1 MPAPIRRIVVPI
13 DAIQTKLSDLRPIL
27 LMARRLGAG
36 VTLLHCYVAPP
47 SFDFAASGCAVAEL
61 KSHRWRVRS
70 RLYEFTGE
78 VRKIFPKCNCRFVSG
93 SPATQILR
101 QSQRL
106 FADLIAVPLP
116 LDLVRWCWLPEELLD
131 ELIRRADCP
140 VLCVP
145 ASRGSWTLMSRIERQ
160 RPVPGMNAAIRAL
173 ASEAPLHHPLLSKTL
188 ELTKLE
194 L

>member
-1 MPAPIRRIVVPI
+1 MPLPIRRIVVPI
-13 DAIQTKLSDLRPIL
+13 DAIQTKLGDLRPIL

-47 SFDFAASGCAVAEL
+47 SFDFAAGDRAVAEL
-61 KSHRWRVRS
+61 TVHRCRVRS
-70 RLYEFTGE
+70 RLHELTVE
-78 VRKIFPKCNCRFVSG
+78 ARKLFPKCSCCYVVG

-106 FADLIAVPLP
+106 LADLIAVPLP

-145 ASRGSWTLMSRIERQ
+145 ASQGFSANQNLIPSI
-160 RPVPGMNAAIRAL
+160 PNPLAPCPGGTI
-173 ASEAPLHHPLLSKTL
+173 
-188 ELTKLE
+188 
-194 L
+194 